1 VTETYSPTV
10 GMSNVTDANEHIL
23 VNISTEA
30 SRVSL
35 QFFSLE
41 PSAWLRVTLRRGDAL
56 LFNEVVTSDPKNG
69 NRISAPIPV
78 GSSGDVT
85 LVIAGP
91 SGRELIS
98 AATAIR

>member
-1 VTETYSPTV
+1 
-10 GMSNVTDANEHIL
+10 
-23 VNISTEA
+23 
-30 SRVSL
+30 
-35 QFFSLE
+35 
-41 PSAWLRVTLRRGDAL
+41 LRRGDAL

-91 SGRELIS
+91 GGRELIS